1 MGSGPQRSG
10 VCENRPQEP
19 SGGTTPS
26 RSWGCRGRPSLLGTG
41 QIKQSPP
48 RPPPRGAWACLGGVS
63 RACGSL
69 CPRSPALRAR
79 GTEARDSEG
88 TMRGGPTLGPSLPEG
103 FHRTCGG
110 PGPAG
115 AGGQRV
121 CSGSVHLPSCHT
133 PVVRQATAS
142 REVRPGPGQHPHGPR
157 RSLGLH
163 DSPTSALGRRGRTK
177 ALGRSLPPALNGL
190 AAWSKAD
197 MNIRVTCQTPHRRQP
212 GIPQRGSPGRLQA
225 VPTSHM
231 SAKEQ
236 PMVTCRPTVTCRK
249 PAPRAPRRSSGS
261 SSPDSNCRLCI
272 SPQKWGLGLGG
283 GSGHPSLWVCKY
295 ALCLLLLY

>member
-1 MGSGPQRSG
+1 MWGQVLSGQASVKTVPKNHLEAPLPATAG
-10 VCENRPQEP
+10 AAEAA
-19 SGGTTPS
+19 
-26 RSWGCRGRPSLLGTG
+26 PSLLGTG
-41 QIKQSPP
+41 QIKQTPL

-63 RACGSL
+63 RARGSL
-69 CPRSPALRAR
+69 CPWSPALRAR

-103 FHRTCGG
+103 FHRACGG

-133 PVVRQATAS
+133 PVVRQVTAS
-142 REVRPGPGQHPHGPR
+142 WEVRPGPGQHPRGPHHPR
-157 RSLGLH
+157 GLH
-163 DSPTSALGRRGRTK
+163 DSPPSPLGRRGRTK

-197 MNIRVTCQTPHRRQP
+197 VNIRVTCQTPHQRQP
-212 GIPQRGSPGRLQA
+212 GIPQRGSPGWLQA
-225 VPTSHM
+225 APTSRM

-236 PMVTCRPTVTCRK
+236 PTVTCRK
-249 PAPRAPRRSSGS
+249 SAPRAPRHSSGS
-261 SSPDSNCRLCI
+261 SSPNSNCHLCI
-272 SPQKWGLGLGG
+272 SPQK
-283 GSGHPSLWVCKY
+283 
-295 ALCLLLLY
+295 